1 MIVDSKSSCGK
12 HGMKTESAE
21 QVKSFYIAN
30 SLFVGFDVNRK
41 SSCREH
47 RMKTESADKAESLY
61 IAIIL

>member
-1 MIVDSKSSCGK
+1 
-12 HGMKTESAE
+12 MKTESAE

-30 SLFVGFDVNRK
+30 SLFVGFDVDRK